1 MPQITGEYR
10 RRVSAWNSGCATWR
24 DLDFLFGLDNGY
36 PQFSGLEAVGAILS
50 LGRRK
55 WVPAHVARLDVPS
68 ESAQSALEDILSSHR
83 YYDSDHNQ
91 GTEKIMA
98 LHWLK
103 GRGARE
109 LVAEGDYAA
118 GRYDVASEDL
128 GVVVECG
135 TTRMDKF
142 LTTAMSNDWREF
154 VLVPRCV
161 KLAIVFTLTRRPF
174 DRIRSI
180 GEHAHDQARYLERVC
195 QETQITKSSLARCVT
210 ETNDAFL
217 EKYRKAAESL
227 RGRFSPTYSFS

>member
-1 MPQITGEYR
+1 LE
-10 RRVSAWNSGCATWR
+10 
-24 DLDFLFGLDNGY
+24 FLFGLNDGY
-36 PQFSGLEAVGAILS
+36 PQYSGLEAVDVILS

-55 WVPAHVARLDVPS
+55 WVPAHVVRLDIPTA
-68 ESAQSALEDILSSHR
+68 SAQSELEDILSSHR
-83 YYDSDHNQ
+83 YYGSDHNQ
-91 GTEKIMA
+91 GNEKLMA

-103 GRGARE
+103 NRGARQ

-128 GVVVECG
+128 SVVVECG

-154 VLVPRCV
+154 VLVPRFL

-180 GEHAHDQARYLERVC
+180 GEDAHDRARYLERVC
-195 QETQITKSSLARCVT
+195 QESRITKDSLARCVT

-217 EKYRKAAESL
+217 EKYRKIAESL
-227 RGRFSPTYSFS
+227 RGRFSPTFSFS